1 VIGGHFGYYEG
12 GGGFGYGEVFYFY
25 FFVHFLFSLFFS
37 FLFLFYFTASLWG
50 VLLWV
55 GCEGFWFDFHSL
67 AVGLFREGADL
78 QRPDRPLTLPHLGL
92 IKIGLLVLGFILIF

>member
-1 VIGGHFGYYEG
+1 MIGGHFGDYEG

-37 FLFLFYFTASLWG
+37 FLFHSFAVG
-50 VLLWV
+50 GLLWV

-92 IKIGLLVLGFILIF
+92 IKIGLLVLGLLFLIF